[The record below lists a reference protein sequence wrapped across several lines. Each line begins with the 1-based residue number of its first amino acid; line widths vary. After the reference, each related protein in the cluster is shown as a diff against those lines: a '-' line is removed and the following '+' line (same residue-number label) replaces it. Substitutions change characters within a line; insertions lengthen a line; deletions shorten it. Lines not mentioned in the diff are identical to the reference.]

1 MESVKSQPAI
11 EPGTARKSKRSG
23 AFSLALFGL
32 PFAAAG
38 LVSLVLAFRKYVD
51 SGGSDSRT
59 VLILGLCGL
68 VFAGAGFCFIGFA
81 LFGKRA
87 SGRLDQKKIQHPDAP
102 WRWRDDWEMGEIR
115 PTQAKAAAMMW
126 LFAFGWNGIAWAAWI
141 GMFPQRRSA
150 PLWAVAL
157 VALFPAIGLV
167 LLGMAV
173 RATLVWRRFAGSVLR
188 LTYPYA
194 IIGDALNGTIEI
206 NTRLQNDAPI
216 QTRLTCLRRTLH
228 KTSDSSHIEETVLWR
243 SERTLQPDLPEVDAG
258 HTGIPVFFRIPP
270 DQPPATPGESGVGSV
285 VWRVGVE
292 AHIKGPNLQLE
303 FEVPVFPGT
312 VPEVPAEDPVQKYQM
327 PAETLRQAL
336 HSRIRVNDVRNG
348 REFVF
353 PAGRNVGV
361 AVGLTIA
368 AAAFVFATVF
378 LGMHVLDSFHFQGG
392 LLAIVGLFFA
402 LISAIFPLVFGAVA
416 LVLTLFCLDHWFHR
430 TRVMADTSSLAVTH
444 SWLFL
449 KWSRQFPV
457 SEIAE
462 LFTKT
467 GMTSG
472 PGQKQYYDLKAR
484 LGSGKEITLGSSV
497 PNQAEAEWLLAE
509 FNRALGLR
517 KTSGLNGDEA
527 APSFADSE
535 KV

>member
-1 MESVKSQPAI
+1 MESVNLRPAADPDKSRA
-11 EPGTARKSKRSG
+11 GKGGG
-23 AFSLALFGL
+23 ALGLALFGL

-38 LVSLVLAFRKYVD
+38 LVSLVMAFRKYVD
-51 SGGSDSRT
+51 SDGGDSRN

-68 VFAGAGFCFIGFA
+68 VFASAGFWFIGSA

-87 SGRLDQKKIQHPDAP
+87 LGRLEERKNQYPDAP
-102 WRWRDDWEMGEIR
+102 WRWRDDWEIGEIR

-126 LFAFGWNGIAWAAWI
+126 LFAFLWNGIAWAAAI

-157 VALFPAIGLV
+157 VAMFPTIGLL

-188 LTYPYA
+188 LTSPYA
-194 IIGDALNGTIEI
+194 IIGDALSGTIEL
-206 NTRLQNDAPI
+206 NTRLQNDAPV
-216 QTRLTCLRRTLH
+216 QTRLACLRRTLNRS
-228 KTSDSSHIEETVLWR
+228 SDGSHIEETVLWQN
-243 SERTLQPDLPEVDAG
+243 ERTLQPDLPEVDAG
-258 HTGIPVFFRIPP
+258 HTGVPVFFRIPP

-303 FEVPVFPGT
+303 FEVPVFPGKA
-312 VPEVPAEDPVQKYQM
+312 PEIPAEDPAQKYQM
-327 PAETLRQAL
+327 PAENLHQAL

-348 REFVF
+348 KEFVF

-378 LGMHVLDSFHFQGG
+378 LGMHVLDSFHFHHG
-392 LLAIVGLFFA
+392 LLGIVDLFFG
-402 LISAIFPLVFGAVA
+402 LISAVFPLVFGAVA
-416 LVLTLFCLDHWFHR
+416 LVLSLFCLDHWFHR

-449 KWSRQFPV
+449 KWSREFPV
-457 SEIAE
+457 SEITE

-472 PGQKQYYDLKAR
+472 QKQYHDLKAR
-484 LGSGKEITLGSSV
+484 LRSGKEITLGSSV

-509 FNRALGLR
+509 LNLALGR
-517 KTSGLNGDEA
+517 TQAS
-527 APSFADSE
+527 
-535 KV
+535 